1 MKSRTII
8 IIFLIAT
15 IIAIV
20 GYSVLKNNG
29 IVPYE
34 FALVERGNIIQEVS
48 EAGQV
53 VPSKQIDLQF
63 EVKGKIQDIKVKKGD
78 EVETGDVLVVLE
90 TRELRNQVLE
100 KEAARDVAKAKLN
113 NILAGTA
120 PEEIQVYETA
130 VENAKIALSN
140 AEISLE
146 NYEQKLV
153 NDELDAENDLAQA
166 YEDGLDALNADY
178 TVADQ
183 ALLKTFNQIR
193 EKYFYFTDGI
203 STNIKGKEQTAITAL
218 SIVEISEENV
228 DMALTELKSAL
239 EKIREALSAIRDG
252 MDEPAYKNTVSATDE
267 TSINTERANVN
278 SAITDIIGAEQTIA
292 SQKITNQISID
303 DARAD
308 VKTAE
313 NTVET
318 AKGALRTAEDKL
330 TQKQAPPRQA
340 DLDLYQA
347 QLKQTEAS
355 LAVSRQN
362 LSRAFLTS
370 PLNGLVSAIGK
381 EEGEMVQL
389 TEIMLSL
396 IPKAPFQ
403 IKVDIYEED
412 IVKIRLE
419 NPVDIMPAAFPD
431 KVLKGDVISIDP
443 TEKLVGGVVYYEVTI
458 DLEEKEQEMKP
469 GMTVDITITT
479 ASKENI
485 LTIPEDA
492 IQKKDGQTIV
502 QVLKG
507 KTIQDRE
514 IEIGLIGSDDKVEVI
529 FGLEEGEKVI
539 LR

>member
-203 STNIKGKEQTAITAL
+203 STNIKGKEQKAITAL